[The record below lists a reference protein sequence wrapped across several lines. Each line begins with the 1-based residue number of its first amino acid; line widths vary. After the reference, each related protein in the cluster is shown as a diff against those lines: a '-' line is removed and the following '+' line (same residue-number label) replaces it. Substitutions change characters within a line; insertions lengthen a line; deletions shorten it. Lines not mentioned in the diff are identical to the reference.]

1 MAFRKNLEI
10 KVNGYLLSHHETRVI
25 NECFRQLKPG
35 AQARGLSV
43 AMWALGPGTLRMGL
57 EFRDRTGRY
66 GCLTA
71 YDMRDETTADIWAMV
86 AALGLDVRVN
96 RELKPSKRQLSLA
109 L

>member
-1 MAFRKNLEI
+1 MAFRKNPTTQ
-10 KVNGYLLSHHETRVI
+10 VNGYLLSHHETRVI
-25 NECFRQLKPG
+25 NECFRQLRAG
-35 AQARGLSV
+35 AQARSLSV

-57 EFRDRTGRY
+57 EFRDRAGRY

-96 RELKPSKRQLSLA
+96 SELKPSKRQLSLA